1 MFILFFPNLPTEETR
16 LLILTHNG
24 TNLAESHKDEM
35 VPHVKD
41 NGLIRDSQHGFRKG
55 RFCLTNLLIL
65 MDKVSRCLDSGEPV
79 DAIFLYFDKVAHLRL
94 ARKLATRRITGEVLH
109 WIEAWLA
116 NRKQRVCINGTL
128 STWLLVV
135 SGVPQG
141 SALGPLLFLINIS
154 DLDDGIINWILKF
167 SNDTK
172 IFGKVQ
178 GSAQQQQLQAD
189 LATLLQ
195 WSKDWQMLFNVKK
208 CKVMQFGHHNQK
220 MD

>member
-1 MFILFFPNLPTEETR
+1 MFILFFPDSPTEETR

-24 TNLAESHKDEM
+24 TIN
-35 VPHVKD
+35 
-41 NGLIRDSQHGFRKG
+41 GFRKG
-55 RFCLTNLLIL
+55 CFCLTDLLTL
-65 MDKVSRCLDSGEPV
+65 MDQVSECLDSGKPV
-79 DAIFLYFDKVAHLRL
+79 DAIFVDFAEAFDKVAYLRL
-94 ARKLATRRITGEVLH
+94 ARKLATRGITGKVLH
-109 WIEAWLA
+109 WTEAWLA

-135 SGVPQG
+135 SEVPQG
-141 SALGPLLFLINIS
+141 SVLDPLLFLIYIS

-167 SNDTK
+167 ADDTK
-172 IFGKVQ
+172 IFGEVQ